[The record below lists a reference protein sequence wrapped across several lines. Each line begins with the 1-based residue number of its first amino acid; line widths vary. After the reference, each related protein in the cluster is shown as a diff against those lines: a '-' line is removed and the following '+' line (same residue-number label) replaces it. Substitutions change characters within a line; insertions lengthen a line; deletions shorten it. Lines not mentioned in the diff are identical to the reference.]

1 MLTSFPLLPMLL
13 LLLIGLMR
21 AAARNLC
28 LTISTG
34 FDKIALVFSRRI
46 SCLLLIVDVDVKLVV
61 PVVLPVV
68 VPVVLPVVV
77 SLAAFAILLDCF
89 IGEVFK
95 RPEDVFISIEGTT
108 QPCVTLSRRCEA
120 LDMHV
125 GASTP

>member
-1 MLTSFPLLPMLL
+1 MLTSLPLLPLLL

-61 PVVLPVV
+61 PVVV
-68 VPVVLPVVV
+68 PVVV

-95 RPEDVFISIEGTT
+95 KPEDVFISIEGTT